1 MLDMTEADI
10 DAMTDEGA
18 RQQLR
23 ACREQQLL
31 QEDQVLEQGL
41 HCTSVPAVTWLWL

>member
-23 ACREQQLL
+23 EYREQQLL
-31 QEDQVLEQGL
+31 EQDQVLPV
-41 HCTSVPAVTWLWL
+41 S